1 MTRQGQYNYKGIN
14 AQAYA
19 AMSLF
24 LQYLRDPKF
33 SYVHLEAPK
42 LADFVL
48 VFNDGHK
55 IICES
60 KDWEQ
65 KFSFF
70 HLKKVL
76 NSLLK
81 RATIGENDEILII
94 CTNLDEELEEKV
106 RNIKYFYKL
115 CISEFK
121 RKKFTDQQIAVLNR
135 TKFWRVYKKFNR
147 KIIYSL
153 FSELI
158 NFWLPQEEIN
168 RIIDS
173 ILMKKIYEGSE
184 KGARFSRED
193 IISEIESL
201 RDEVIKRSGYID
213 TQRRKV
219 EDILKE
225 LGIAIDDPK
234 SAVWSKGQLS
244 ALSAQPQLMF
254 FVLDR
259 LRKRKINN
267 LQEWDELW
275 QLYKIYRFSFTL
287 FKIFENNLHTEENKR
302 YILRFFKDNISKIRK
317 FYYDDFFDIDIV
329 KITKNIL
336 DQDRDSKFIKEA
348 FEIVK
353 KLIAKRRD
361 DIFYLK
367 SRRDDFWEREEIAKL
382 LKEIYNKSDPDLK
395 NKIYKFIVKTYNLI
409 EDEGDF
415 SRYTPQKIFEILK
428 DWLGY
433 DFEKRLFVLKK
444 QLARQYDDFYRKKF
458 NGWELSGGLIT
469 FWEHDYKASDRHFV
483 LFTLRP
489 ALMEYHKKNPM
500 KAWQFIRR
508 NCITPT
514 SRVSKNRPD
523 FLNRAS
529 IPVILERYKSDD
541 EEVSKEAF
549 NILRQFILSP
559 KGIPLK
565 VDLIYQEI
573 NTHFPDDKKWELLKL
588 TIDKYKLPVNPF
600 VEQISLELAEKRN
613 KQAKETI
620 KGWLRNP
627 DYYKRGTIFETN
639 VVGIISKFLDFC
651 PEEGIEIFKEI
662 VNRGFIN
669 KIDSFEVFDL
679 AKSLSRIIHQNPS
692 IGIKILNNLAQKDNL
707 SENEQILLC
716 SSLVAAGESEQEDGN
731 VLIKIYEQF
740 LDSFLKDLGNDIKEI
755 KKKIT
760 RSQSREAI
768 VEFADALAKHKKI
781 KEALRIIKIFINDP
795 DPYLPGKDP
804 EDPENKYN
812 QHQKI
817 LDGEKPH
824 IITSVRGRCA
834 WVLPKCVVLEGR
846 DYINDIIELT
856 KQLAIG
862 KDRKHLEKNWYV
874 KHMACFAL
882 SRLAQVRL
890 SVMPD
895 NKNILFFDDN
905 KEKALEKAKKVEDM
919 AFELLREIAAA
930 SNNVKK
936 SLGKSILQVFNHI
949 RALNEEDALR
959 FINTFI
965 DIETLKKKFP
975 DEVIG
980 EAAPLFIFFAEFR
993 RDAFKNW
1000 RWKTDKY
1007 YNDLAPSK
1015 YNAKKFKRLLCKII
1029 DVLEPNERFPFGAQ
1043 FERLIRDAKPGSKDG
1058 ERMFKIAYRYLNY
1071 LSKNYEHE
1079 IFRIIYMSIKEG
1091 MEKKWHFD
1099 KWYKLY
1105 VKCLKKEKRFYDK
1118 NFDKQKTME
1127 MYWWPSVFN
1136 EDILTLIYEQ
1146 GGEEKFLEAFDIITS
1161 FPRELQIYDS
1171 DKVISLLKKCPKT
1184 TGKTRKIVNRLF
1196 KRNPSKY
1203 YDLRNKWIS

>member
-1 MTRQGQYNYKGIN
+1 MDTMRNKFQEINQIVQSGEYLENKDKILDFLKNIKLKQYFLNELPNKFDDLSKIEFLLEKLVKDEPPFKLFDILRESTSENNSTFIVRFVKRHYEEFGAKVGDNLFQEESLRIVRAIIKPNTVNDTFSLVEKILKLRGKEYKKLETRRRYG
-14 AQAYA
+14 
-19 AMSLF
+19 
-24 LQYLRDPKF
+24 
-33 SYVHLEAPK
+33 
-42 LADFVL
+42 
-48 VFNDGHK
+48 
-55 IICES
+55 
-60 KDWEQ
+60 
-65 KFSFF
+65 
-70 HLKKVL
+70 
-76 NSLLK
+76 
-81 RATIGENDEILII
+81 
-94 CTNLDEELEEKV
+94 EEKKLV
-106 RNIKYFYKL
+106 SELLEKMFRIYK
-115 CISEFK
+115 E
-121 RKKFTDQQIAVLNR
+121 KKESRSI
-135 TKFWRVYKKFNR
+135 R
-147 KIIYSL
+147 KII
-153 FSELI
+153 
-158 NFWLPQEEIN
+158 
-168 RIIDS
+168 RIIDRYFTLIDDDGEYS
-173 ILMKKIYEGSE
+173 MYTPENIFRI
-184 KGARFSRED
+184 
-193 IISEIESL
+193 L
-201 RDEVIKRSGYID
+201 RDYIEIK
-213 TQRRKV
+213 
-219 EDILKE
+219 
-225 LGIAIDDPK
+225 
-234 SAVWSKGQLS
+234 
-244 ALSAQPQLMF
+244 
-254 FVLDR
+254 
-259 LRKRKINN
+259 
-267 LQEWDELW
+267 
-275 QLYKIYRFSFTL
+275 
-287 FKIFENNLHTEENKR
+287 FESH
-302 YILRFFKDNISKIRK
+302 F
-317 FYYDDFFDIDIV
+317 
-329 KITKNIL
+329 
-336 DQDRDSKFIKEA
+336 
-348 FEIVK
+348 
-353 KLIAKRRD
+353 
-361 DIFYLK
+361 
-367 SRRDDFWEREEIAKL
+367 
-382 LKEIYNKSDPDLK
+382 KEITNLLIKQYSQQWRNKKGKS
-395 NKIYKFIVKTYNLI
+395 IY
-409 EDEGDF
+409 
-415 SRYTPQKIFEILK
+415 
-428 DWLGY
+428 
-433 DFEKRLFVLKK
+433 
-444 QLARQYDDFYRKKF
+444 
-458 NGWELSGGLIT
+458 NGWELMGGMST
-469 FWEHDYKASDRHFV
+469 FWGHDYKVSDRHFI

-489 ALMEYHKKNPM
+489 ALEGYYKKNPQ
-500 KAWQFIRR
+500 KAWQFIKE
-508 NCITPT
+508 NCITP
-514 SRVSKNRPD
+514 SNKVSKNRPD

-529 IPVILERYKSDD
+529 IPIILERYKSDNRR
-541 EEVSKEAF
+541 VSEEAF
-549 NILRQFILSP
+549 NILREFILSP

-573 NTHFPDDKKWELLKL
+573 NTDFPDDKKWELLKL

-600 VEQISLELAEKRN
+600 VEQISLELAEKGN

-627 DYYKRGTIFETN
+627 DYYKRGRIFETN

-662 VNRGFIN
+662 VDKGFIN

-679 AKSLSRIIHQNPS
+679 AKLLSRIIHQNPS
-692 IGIKILNNLAQKDNL
+692 IGIKILNNLAQKEKL

-716 SSLVAAGESEQEDGN
+716 SSLVAAGEFEQEDGKI
-731 VLIKIYEQF
+731 LIKIYEQF
-740 LDSFLKDLGNDIKEI
+740 LDPFLKDLGNDIKEI

-781 KEALRIIKIFINDP
+781 KEALRIVKIFINDP

-804 EDPENKYN
+804 EDPETKYN

-817 LDGEKPH
+817 LNGEKPH

-862 KDRKHLEKNWYV
+862 KDKKHLEKNWYV

-890 SVMPD
+890 SVMPN

-905 KEKALEKAKKVEDM
+905 KEKALEKAKKVENM
-919 AFELLREIAAA
+919 AFELLKEIAAA

-993 RDAFKNW
+993 KDAFKNW

-1015 YNAKKFKRLLCKII
+1015 YNAKKFKRLLSKII

-1043 FERLIRDAKPGSKDG
+1043 FERLIRDAKPGSEDG

-1071 LSKNYEHE
+1071 LSKDYGHE

-1105 VKCLKKEKRFYDK
+1105 VKCLKKEKRFYHK

-1127 MYWWPSVFN
+1127 MYWWPSIFN

-1184 TGKTRKIVNRLF
+1184 SEKTRKIVNRLF

-1203 YDLRNKWIS
+1203 YDLRHKWIS